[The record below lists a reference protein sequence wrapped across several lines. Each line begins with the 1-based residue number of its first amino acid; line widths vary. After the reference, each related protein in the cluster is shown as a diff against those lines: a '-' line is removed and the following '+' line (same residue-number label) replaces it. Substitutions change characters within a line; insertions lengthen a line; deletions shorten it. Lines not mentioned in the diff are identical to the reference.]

1 VGIVSQVLNTET
13 GEDRKLAPPLLEVS
27 NLSVTYKREVG
38 AFSRRTIYVDAVV
51 KASFSIEPSNSVA
64 LIGETGS
71 GKSTIAKC
79 ILGLVKPTEGA
90 VKFRGKEISYL
101 KGKELTAY
109 RRSVQMIFQD
119 PYESLNPVQDVF
131 STISNPLRRL
141 LGIKDQAEQL
151 FRVREILTE
160 VGLDPAKVIRRYP
173 HQLSGGERQRVNIAR
188 AIAPSP
194 ELIIAD
200 EPITMLDAEQRL
212 NIMRL
217 LSDLQKKRNLATLL
231 ITHELGSAKFLSSKM
246 MVIYAGRLVESGSSS
261 EVTLKP
267 NHPYV
272 ELIMKSTPK
281 INESPLKSGKIPTA
295 PSEDEQVTKGCVFR
309 PRCPYATS
317 VCGEREPPLEEKTPE
332 HYGACFNPLNR

>member
-1 VGIVSQVLNTET
+1 VSQILNAET
-13 GEDRKLAPPLLEVS
+13 GEDRKLSPSLLEVS

-38 AFSRRTIYVDAVV
+38 VFSRRTIYVDAVV
-51 KASFSIEPSNSVA
+51 NASFSVEPSNSVA

-79 ILGLVKPTEGA
+79 ILGLVKPTGGA
-90 VKFRGKEISYL
+90 VKFRGKEISHL
-101 KGKELTAY
+101 KGKELTSF
-109 RRSVQMIFQD
+109 RRSVQMVFQD

-141 LGIKDQAEQL
+141 LGVKDPGEQL
-151 FRVREILTE
+151 RRVRDILTE

-217 LSDLQKKRNLATLL
+217 LLDLQRKRNLATLL
-231 ITHELGSAKFLSSKM
+231 ITHELSSAKFLSGKM
-246 MVIYAGRLVESGSSS
+246 IVIYAGRLVESGASSA
-261 EVTLKP
+261 VTLKP

-281 INESPLKSGKIPTA
+281 IDKSPMEAGKIPTA
-295 PSEDEQVTKGCVFR
+295 PTEVEQVTKGCVFR

-317 VCGEREPPLEEKTPE
+317 ICGEREPSLEEKSPG
-332 HYGACFNPLNR
+332 HYGACFNPLNG

>member
-1 VGIVSQVLNTET
+1 LSQVLNTQSEPL
-13 GEDRKLAPPLLEVS
+13 KISSPLLEVS
-27 NLSVTYKREVG
+27 NLSVTYKREIG

-51 KASFSIEPSNSVA
+51 KSSFAIGESDSVA

-79 ILGLVKPTEGA
+79 IVNLVKPTEGTI
-90 VKFRGKEISYL
+90 KFHGKDITRL
-101 KGKELTAY
+101 KGKELRDY
-109 RRSVQMIFQD
+109 RKSVQMIFQD

-131 STISNPLRRL
+131 SALSNPLRRL
-141 LGIKDQAEQL
+141 LGIKDPAEQL
-151 FRVREILTE
+151 QRVQEILTE
-160 VGLDPAKVIRRYP
+160 VGLDPARVIRRYP

-217 LSDLQKKRNLATLL
+217 LSDLQKKRKLAILL
-231 ITHELGSAKFLSSKM
+231 ITHELASAKFLSSKM
-246 MVIYAGRLVESGSSS
+246 IVIYSGRLVESG
-261 EVTLKP
+261 EAAQVTAKP
-267 NHPYV
+267 HHPYV
-272 ELIMKSTPK
+272 ELIMQSTPR
-281 INESPLKSGKIPTA
+281 INEAPISSGKISTA
-295 PSEDEQVTKGCVFR
+295 PVEDLQIGKGCVFR

-317 VCGEREPPLEEKTPE
+317 VCAEREPNLEIKSEG
-332 HYGACFNPLNR
+332 HFAACFNSLNMT